1 MNYIYTFDKE
11 KHHHF
16 INGIRVPGVTGI
28 LKAEGFIDTEFM
40 GNPEALYRG
49 NYVHLACHYYNIGKL
64 AFDSLNDEFK
74 GYIEGYMLFCQ
85 VEGIK
90 DPLSELPAWSGL
102 WMYAGIIDVLLEERL
117 FDIKTSKQK
126 SKWWKY
132 QTAGY
137 KALYEEMQ
145 GKKSIKERAS
155 VQLFSDGTYKIDE
168 HKDKNDERNFMNIL
182 TVHKLKIRDGII
194 PQGE

>member
-1 MNYIYTFDKE
+1 MKYVYTFDKE
-11 KHHHF
+11 NHWHY

-28 LKAEGFIDTEFM
+28 LKAEGFIDTDFM

-64 AFDSLNDEFK
+64 DFDSLLPEFK
-74 GYIEGYMLFCQ
+74 GYVEAYMFFCIDH
-85 VEGIK
+85 GIVK
-90 DPLSELPAWSGL
+90 PISEHSVYSGL
-102 WMYAGIIDVLLEERL
+102 WRYAGIVDIIAGDRL
-117 FDIKTSKQK
+117 FDIKTSQQK
-126 SKWWKY
+126 AKWWKY

-137 KALYEEMQ
+137 KALYEEMT

-155 VQLFSDGTYKIDE
+155 VQLFPDGTYEIDP
-168 HKDKNDERNFMNIL
+168 HKEKNNEREFFNIL
-182 TVHKLKIRDGII
+182 TTHKLKIRDGIT